1 MELGIVDIALLDLKI
16 IVALEGGQV
25 VVMTLNVHVDVLI
38 QINTSPFL
46 LRQVTPAPSRRH
58 LTLHLNIIGR
68 CILYRLCNNC
78 FFLTLRVFISLFLM
92 IVAHGL
98 CHYLS
103 A

>member
-1 MELGIVDIALLDLKI
+1 MEFGIVDIALLDLKI

-38 QINTSPFL
+38 QINTSSFL
-46 LRQVTPAPSRRH
+46 LSQVTPAPSRRH

-68 CILYRLCNNC
+68 CIFYRLRNNS
-78 FFLTLRVFISLFLM
+78 FFLTLRVVISLFLM